1 MAARSLL
8 IICGLL
14 FSLCACEKK
23 TAPTPAETPQPST
36 PAVVTP
42 AKPNN
47 LDISVLDISERSRDG
62 KNGVAVTL
70 STHVDPA
77 QDIQDYFVIQQ
88 NNKGKVPG
96 AWTIGP
102 DPKQVWFM
110 NIEPQQEYQVAVNP
124 GLKALNQS
132 VLTEAKSVVINSRP
146 LPPSVNFDSKGAV
159 LPLGY
164 QSGLPVVTVNIDAVD
179 LDFFRIEDEQI
190 TEFLNNSRDYGRF
203 GWYATHLKR
212 FGTLVYSGRFELNAE
227 KNARSKRD
235 IPIHTL
241 DALKKAGLYL
251 AVMRAAGEYD
261 QKQITWFSVTDIGVH
276 IRQYQNRLD
285 VHTSSLTTGKP
296 LGKVPLQLL
305 NDGGQVLQENTT
317 TGDGSASF
325 TSQLEQARLLVAR
338 TGDQLTLVD
347 LRQPSLDLSEFE
359 LGKRPQLPVELF
371 LYGPR
376 DLYRPGENLTI
387 SGLLRDF
394 DGLATQAPVLNASL
408 HAPNGTVAKEF
419 KWQPRESGYYQL
431 DWSIP
436 PDAPTGKWQLSVAG
450 TLKQPISYSF
460 NVEEFL
466 PERLKLT
473 LAEGAKRS
481 VKTSPMEAIEL
492 PILGEYLYG
501 APASGNR
508 VSGFYQVSH
517 WRSPLENLKD
527 FQFGHL
533 LDDQFLTHQDLQDVT
548 LDAAGKIQLQIPSG
562 WQQTQSP
569 LKVQITTSLYESGG
583 RPITRSHPVLIWPA
597 QELIGVRPQFGKENP
612 EANSLAAF
620 EIVKT
625 NLQGELLA
633 AEQLEI
639 TLINEDRQY
648 FWEYSDHEGWHWAWT
663 EKQFPV
669 ASESVSIA
677 AGKKGEVRFPV
688 DWGNYR
694 LEVKDPTTGLTS
706 SVRFFAGHDWYHDWQ
721 NAQGGGAPR
730 PDRINLALDKPRY
743 KNGETAQVKILPPAA
758 GEALVLVEGDA
769 PLWSKKISVPA
780 EGATLEIP
788 IGADWRSHNLYVT
801 ALMLEPAGQTKQ
813 ITPKRSLGLIHLP
826 LDREARRLELS
837 FDVPEKVLPST
848 ALPVRI
854 QLAPQGKPETAFV
867 TLAAVDV
874 GVLNITDFKTPD
886 PFEHFFGPRRYGA
899 EIRDMYHQVIE
910 AHRAD
915 AAKLRFGGDAELARG
930 GQKPQADV
938 QIVSLFRGPVAVDA
952 EGHAEIPLALPDFNG
967 RLRLMAVAFGEESFG
982 SAEAEVTVAAPVV
995 VEIAMPRFLAYGDR
1009 SSVALDVQNMTE
1021 TEQTLKVSLA
1031 ATGAVAMSAKTQEL
1045 KLQPLQKHTLRA
1057 PIEAVDFSGSGLFT
1071 AKLESAELGALER
1084 EWSLGVRPAYPAVTL
1099 QQQKVLRKGESL
1111 KVDASDLPSTI
1122 AATRHATVEVAPTIN
1137 LQVATQLRELLA
1149 YPYGCLEQTT
1159 SRAHPLLQATPA
1171 NQARFHLNPI
1181 SDPER
1186 IKRMQAGVDRIAQFQ
1201 QANGGFGLWDKNA
1214 PEEHWLTVYATDFL
1228 LDAQSQGLDVPA
1240 GLLEKALERLGYYLS
1255 SSGAF
1260 IGQRWSND
1268 SPHYAFASRAYAAYV
1283 LSRVKKAPLGA
1294 LRTLY
1299 QRDFAHAKS
1308 GLAQVH
1314 LGLALLNMGDQK
1326 SGTEALTKAVQNPP
1340 PKDQYL
1346 GDYGSDI
1353 RDLGQMVSLL
1363 LRHQQMQEQALN
1375 LSLKLR
1381 DALRGREWFSTQER
1395 TALFFSGIALEQ
1407 NLDTEWRAG
1416 WQLGSTQPQAVANKG
1431 TWRKSLDSSDISN
1444 GFQLTSEHEQ
1454 PLYADVLL
1462 NGYGQ
1467 EPPAP
1472 QEEGLSVARNWYS
1485 ATGTLITPSKVKVGE
1500 LLLVHLS
1507 LTSKQRVPDALLI
1520 NLLPAG
1526 FELENQNLEHAIKLD
1541 QFVIDG
1547 KPLTQLQ
1554 ADTQMKHQEYRDDRF
1569 MAAVDVSPWNSA
1581 HVFFLVRAVTPGVY
1595 QVPPALAEDM
1605 YRPEIRSVGRTLP
1618 QLEVV
1623 AP

>member
-1 MAARSLL
+1 M
-8 IICGLL
+8 ICGLL
-14 FSLCACEKK
+14 ISLCACEKK
-23 TAPTPAETPQPST
+23 PAPTPAEISQPST
-36 PAVVTP
+36 TAAVTP
-42 AKPNN
+42 TKPNN

-77 QDIQDYFVIQQ
+77 QDIQAYFVIQQ

-96 AWTIGP
+96 AWTLGP

-132 VLTEAKSVVINSRP
+132 VLTEAKSAVINSRP

-164 QSGLPVVTVNIDAVD
+164 SSGMPVVTVNIDAVD
-179 LDFFRIEDEQI
+179 LDFFRIEDEQL
-190 TEFLNNSRDYGRF
+190 TAFLNNTRDYGRY
-203 GWYATHLKR
+203 GWYANHLKQ
-212 FGTLVYSGRFELNAE
+212 FGNLVYSGRFELNAE

-261 QKQITWFSVTDIGVH
+261 QKQVTWFSVTDIGVH

-285 VHTSSLTTGKP
+285 VHTNSLTTGKP
-296 LGKVPLQLL
+296 LEKITVQLF
-305 NDGGQVLQENTT
+305 NDTGQVLQENTT

-325 TSQLEQARLLVAR
+325 TSQLDQARLLLAR

-347 LRQPSLDLSEFE
+347 LRQPALDLSEFE
-359 LGKRPQLPVELF
+359 LGKRPQLPVEMF

-376 DLYRPGENLTI
+376 DLYRPGENLVV

-394 DGLATQAPVLNASL
+394 DGRATQAPVLNASL
-408 HAPNGTVAKEF
+408 HAPNGTVAREF
-419 KWQPRESGYYQL
+419 KWQPRDAGYYQL

-436 PDAPTGKWQLSVAG
+436 GDAPTGKWQLSVSG
-450 TLKQPISYSF
+450 TLKQPVTYRF

-473 LAEGAKRS
+473 LAEGAQRS

-501 APASGNR
+501 APAAGNR

-517 WRSPLENLKD
+517 WRSPLDNLKD

-533 LDDQFLTHQDLQDVT
+533 LDDQFVTHQDLADVN
-548 LDAAGKIQLQIPSG
+548 LDAEGKIKLQIPSN
-562 WQQTQSP
+562 WQQNQSP

-583 RPITRSHPVLIWPA
+583 RPVTRSHPVLIWPA
-597 QELIGVRPQFGKENP
+597 PELIGVRPQFGKNNP
-612 EANSLAAF
+612 EANTLAAF
-620 EIVKT
+620 EVIKT
-625 NLQGELLA
+625 NFQGELLA

-648 FWEYSDHEGWHWAWT
+648 FWEYSDHEGWHWSWT
-663 EKQFPV
+663 EKEFPV
-669 ASESVSIA
+669 ASESLSVA

-694 LEVKDPTTGLTS
+694 LEVKDPSTNLTT

-743 KNGETAQVKILPPAA
+743 KEGETAQLKILPPAA

-780 EGATLEIP
+780 EGITLEIP
-788 IGADWRSHNLYVT
+788 IAASWRNHNLYVT
-801 ALMLEPAGQTKQ
+801 ALMLEPAGKSQQ

-837 FDVPEKVLPST
+837 FDVPEKVQPATTLP
-848 ALPVRI
+848 ARI
-854 QLAPQGKPETAFV
+854 QLAGKGKPATTFV

-886 PFEHFFGPRRYGA
+886 PFEHFFGARRYGA
-899 EIRDMYHQVIE
+899 EVRDMYHQVIE

-930 GQKPQADV
+930 GQKPQTEV
-938 QIVSLFRGPVAVDA
+938 QIVSLFRGPVALDD
-952 EGHAEIPLALPDFNG
+952 EGRADIPLALPDFNG
-967 RLRLMAVAFGEESFG
+967 RLRLMALAFGDESFG
-982 SAEAEVTVAAPVV
+982 SAETEVTIAAPVV

-1021 TEQTLKVSLA
+1021 KEQSLTVTLA
-1031 ATGAVAMSAKTQEL
+1031 ATGAVAMTAQTQEL

-1057 PIEAVDFSGSGLFT
+1057 PIEAVDFSGSGRFT
-1071 AKLESAELGALER
+1071 ATVKSAELGELTR
-1084 EWSLGVRPAYPAVTL
+1084 QWSLGVRPAYPAVTL
-1099 QQQKVLRKGESL
+1099 QQQKVLRKGENL
-1111 KVDASDLPSTI
+1111 KVSAADLPGTI
-1122 AATRHATVEVAPTIN
+1122 AATRHATVEIAPTIN

-1171 NQARFHLNPI
+1171 NQARFHMNPI
-1181 SDPER
+1181 SDEER
-1186 IKRMQAGVDRIAQFQ
+1186 IKRMQTGVERIAQFQ
-1201 QANGGFGLWDKNA
+1201 QANGAFGMWDKSA

-1228 LDAQSQGLDVPA
+1228 LDAQAQGLDVPA
-1240 GLLEKALERLGYYLS
+1240 SLLDKALERLNYYLS

-1260 IGQRWSND
+1260 IGQRWSAD
-1268 SPHYAFASRAYAAYV
+1268 TPHYAFATRAYAGYV

-1294 LRTLY
+1294 LRTFY
-1299 QRDFAHAKS
+1299 QRDFSHAKS

-1314 LGLALLNMGDQK
+1314 LGLALVAMGDQK
-1326 SGTEALTKAVQNPP
+1326 SGAEALAKAVQNTPAE
-1340 PKDQYL
+1340 DQYL
-1346 GDYGSDI
+1346 GDYGSKI
-1353 RDLGQMVSLL
+1353 RDLGQMVALL
-1363 LRHQQMQEQALN
+1363 LRHKQMQAQALD

-1381 DALRGREWFSTQER
+1381 DALRGRQWFSTQER
-1395 TALFFSGIALEQ
+1395 TALFFSGLALEQ
-1407 NLDTEWRAG
+1407 NVDSEWKAQ
-1416 WQLGSTQPQAVANKG
+1416 WQLGATQPQPVTSTS
-1431 TWRKSLDSSDISN
+1431 TWRKSLDAADLSA
-1444 GFQLTSEHEQ
+1444 GFQFTAEHDQ

-1462 NGYGQ
+1462 NAYGQ
-1467 EPPAP
+1467 KPPTP
-1472 QEEGLSVARNWYS
+1472 EEQGLSVARNWYS
-1485 ATGTLITPSKVKVGE
+1485 ATGKLITPGKVKVGE
-1500 LLLVHLS
+1500 LLLVHLNVTAS
-1507 LTSKQRVPDALLI
+1507 ERAPDALLI

-1541 QFVIDG
+1541 QFMIDG

-1554 ADTQMKHQEYRDDRF
+1554 AETQVKHQEFRDDRYV
-1569 MAAVDVSPWNSA
+1569 AAVEVSPWNSA

-1595 QVPPALAEDM
+1595 QVPPPLVEDM
-1605 YRPEIRSVGRTLP
+1605 YRPEIRGMGRTLP

-1623 AP
+1623 EP